1 MAETT
6 KERLN
11 KQFAQLES
19 ERQSFEPHWRELS
32 DYINPRGSRFL
43 TSEVNRNDRR
53 NTRIID
59 STGTM
64 AARTL
69 ASGMMSGIT
78 SPARPWFRLATPDPE
93 MMDYGPVKLWLEAV
107 QNRMNDM
114 FNKSNLYQSLPQLYG
129 SLGTYSTGA
138 MAVLEDDED
147 IIRTMPF
154 PIGSYYLA
162 NSPRGSVDTC
172 FRKFSMTV
180 RQLVQEF
187 GLNNVSESVKSMWE
201 IGTYEKWI
209 EVMHSVYPN
218 IDRDTSKLDSKNKPF
233 KSVYYEVGGDN
244 DKLLRESGFDE
255 FPIMAPRWEVNGEDV
270 YGSSCPG
277 MLALGPVKALQLLQK
292 RKSQLIDKATN
303 PPMVAPTSLKNQ
315 RASLLPGDITYID
328 QITGQDGFRPAYLV
342 NPSTADLVA
351 DIQDTRQI
359 INSAY
364 FVDLFMMLQNINT
377 RSMPVEA
384 VIEMKEEKLLMLGPV
399 LERLNDECLNPLIDR
414 AFSMM
419 VRKNMLPPPPDAM
432 EGMPLKVE
440 YISVMAQAQKSIG
453 LSSLASTVNF
463 IGQLAQAK
471 PEALDKLNVDQA
483 IDAFADMS
491 SRYSSLSAGNAQNI
505 IDAGGTGT
513 DNTSIWLVVW
523 GENTVH
529 GIFPK
534 GQKAGIQMEDKGQVT
549 LEDANGGKYEGY
561 RTHYKWDNGL
571 ALRDW
576 RYVVRIANIDVSNL
590 SEPSSAANIAKLM
603 VKALHRIPN
612 RGMGRPVFYMNR
624 TVGQALDLQ
633 SLEKTSLAISVK
645 ETEGEWWT
653 SFRGVP
659 IRETDA
665 LLETEARVV

>member
-114 FNKSNLYQSLPQLYG
+114 FNNSNLYQSLPQLYG

-201 IGTYEKWI
+201 SGTYEKWI

-244 DKLLRESGFDE
+244 DKLLRESGFMS
-255 FPIMAPRWEVNGEDV
+255 F
-270 YGSSCPG
+270 
-277 MLALGPVKALQLLQK
+277 QLWL
-292 RKSQLIDKATN
+292 
-303 PPMVAPTSLKNQ
+303 
-315 RASLLPGDITYID
+315 RAGKL
-328 QITGQDGFRPAYLV
+328 
-342 NPSTADLVA
+342 TAKM
-351 DIQDTRQI
+351 
-359 INSAY
+359 
-364 FVDLFMMLQNINT
+364 FMDHHA
-377 RSMPVEA
+377 RV
-384 VIEMKEEKLLMLGPV
+384 
-399 LERLNDECLNPLIDR
+399 C
-414 AFSMM
+414 
-419 VRKNMLPPPPDAM
+419 
-432 EGMPLKVE
+432 
-440 YISVMAQAQKSIG
+440 
-453 LSSLASTVNF
+453 
-463 IGQLAQAK
+463 
-471 PEALDKLNVDQA
+471 
-483 IDAFADMS
+483 
-491 SRYSSLSAGNAQNI
+491 
-505 IDAGGTGT
+505 
-513 DNTSIWLVVW
+513 
-523 GENTVH
+523 
-529 GIFPK
+529 
-534 GQKAGIQMEDKGQVT
+534 
-549 LEDANGGKYEGY
+549 
-561 RTHYKWDNGL
+561 
-571 ALRDW
+571 W
-576 RYVVRIANIDVSNL
+576 R
-590 SEPSSAANIAKLM
+590 
-603 VKALHRIPN
+603 
-612 RGMGRPVFYMNR
+612 
-624 TVGQALDLQ
+624 LDL
-633 SLEKTSLAISVK
+633 LRHC
-645 ETEGEWWT
+645 
-653 SFRGVP
+653 SFSRSAS
-659 IRETDA
+659 RS
-665 LLETEARVV
+665 